1 MDPDSGKKW
10 ARIQEKVGQIQGKS
24 CTDSGKRFGP
34 DSWKNNGSGF
44 REKFGNGFREKIWAG
59 GRENKTRGF
68 KPHFLRPLLFRFGH
82 TLLGTVRPKI
92 AQQPCAVR
100 RHVIPFRECLAL
112 GTGVCPGALFGC
124 GLALALALAPAR
136 ALPFSC
142 LVCALALVWHSTLVH
157 GASKSHALPPLPELA
172 FNAPAGL

>member
-1 MDPDSGKKW
+1 MPPPAPPT
-10 ARIQEKVGQIQGKS
+10 AR
-24 CTDSGKRFGP
+24 
-34 DSWKNNGSGF
+34 SGF
-44 REKFGNGFREKIWAG
+44 REKFGRGFREKIWAG
-59 GRENKTRGF
+59 GRENKTSGF
-68 KPHFLRPLLFRFGH
+68 KPHFLRPLLFRFGY
-82 TLLGTVRPKI
+82 TLLGTVRPKT
-92 AQQPCAVR
+92 AQQPCAAR

-157 GASKSHALPPLPELA
+157 GASKAHGLPHSPSWPLTPQLA
-172 FNAPAGL
+172 FRFFRVWGLGGVQA